1 MDPNETLTQLRKIF
15 AAVDPEQIDSRSYY
29 IVGVEFERARDLFQ
43 ALDEWIVNG
52 GFLPDGW
59 KRNG

>member
-1 MDPNETLTQLRKIF
+1 MDPNETLKKLRKLF
-15 AAVDPEQIDSRSYY
+15 ADVDPEVWDSQ
-29 IVGVEFERARDLFQ
+29 EFERARDLFQ